1 MIFDAIPWLLE
12 ESNPSVRYLVL
23 TQLLDRA
30 TDDPEVSEARA
41 AISGSKE
48 VQAIFGRQDAAGW
61 WDTPERAYGMRR
73 ASGQLL
79 ALSQMAILPD
89 ERTRRG
95 CEFVLSMP
103 WVPKRRQRHVPLC
116 YTANCLRF
124 LSHFGYGDDTRLD
137 HGWDAL
143 AGRLME
149 EQPLRCRYEKE
160 PCNWLAVKALW
171 AFATAPADRDMAAV
185 AARMAETLLSYEF
198 DFEAREARWLQ
209 LGFPWYYQSDLLD
222 ALEVLA
228 VWGHAADP
236 RFGSLARHILDKQTE
251 DGRWLKERGS
261 SAVRLE
267 RRGQPSKWIT
277 LKALRV
283 VKCMREGTMDCS

>member
-1 MIFDAIPWLLE
+1 MNSDAIPWLLE
-12 ESNPSVRYLVL
+12 ESNPSVRFLAL
-23 TQLLDRA
+23 TRLLDRSI
-30 TDDPEVSEARA
+30 DDPEVSEARS
-41 AISGSKE
+41 AISGSKQ
-48 VQAIFGRQDAAGW
+48 VQAIFARQDAAGW

-79 ALSQMAILPD
+79 ALAQMAVPPD
-89 ERTRRG
+89 ERTQRG
-95 CEFVLSMP
+95 CEFVLSLP
-103 WVPKRRQRHVPLC
+103 WVPMRRQRHVPLC

-124 LSHFGYGDDTRLD
+124 LSHFGYGDDARLD
-137 HGWDAL
+137 PGWNAL

-171 AFATAPADRDMAAV
+171 SFAAAPAGRDVTAV
-185 AARMAETLLSYEF
+185 AACMAEALLSYEF
-198 DFEAREARWLQ
+198 DFETREARWLR

-222 ALEVLA
+222 ALEALA

-251 DGRWLKERGS
+251 DGRWVKEGGS
-261 SAVRLE
+261 TVVRLE

-283 VKCMREGTMDCS
+283 LKSTGAGAMDRS